1 MNSAQSSEVAVVG
14 TGLLERSETS
24 HLPAAPPQLP
34 DFLQRKELAKRFRTS
49 RRFHPVLHKK
59 VEPDT
64 HSHIRTISWAVLRA
78 WSLGLL
84 PTPQSGSVTVEFLLV
99 LLSEELS
106 SSCLSFVSVL
116 SVSSSCPCP
125 GTLTCVS
132 CQLCFLWRFTRD
144 DIPVSHLILRERTV
158 IIRCYQSRS
167 TSETKMT
174 TLRVVSAE

>member
-1 MNSAQSSEVAVVG
+1 MNSAQSSEVAVAG
-14 TGLLERSETS
+14 TRLLKRSETS
-24 HLPAAPPQLP
+24 HLLAAPPQLP

-59 VEPDT
+59 VEVDT

-116 SVSSSCPCP
+116 SVSSSCRK
-125 GTLTCVS
+125 
-132 CQLCFLWRFTRD
+132 LCFLWRFTRD

-158 IIRCYQSRS
+158 IIRCYQSHS
-167 TSETKMT
+167 TSETKRT
-174 TLRVVSAE
+174 TLLCIRVVSAE